1 MTMIPVSFRGL
12 ALNSGDLRAAF
23 ALTWQRPA
31 ATPIGVRRQGARAR
45 VAGVEYGMWTL
56 PDLGILIEGNTDEA
70 AARRSLLAAFD
81 RRAGPGALI
90 VADEDGSNERY
101 MYVVCQTLEQKRGD
115 FGVGFVATLVAEDDD
130 YWRSVT
136 PKTASVTMSS
146 NLRSLNITNAG
157 DVDAYPTI
165 EVNPSVSISG
175 SAFWRYRRFVPVKWH
190 GDGARGWPVELTDG
204 AGLNTSALVS
214 GGKAAAS
221 NSLSV
226 IVDGRHV
233 DHWYGNS
240 DGAAGGFNTTTTKIW
255 ANMDFAGSVF
265 VPLGGG
271 VSSTNTTEITAG
283 GDISAFPPQGILQIN
298 DEVITYTGR
307 DLYRNTFTGCGRGAY
322 GSTAATQWSGT
333 IYWIQHEV
341 WVVYSSDWSRTLAA
355 GAGKPVINL
364 TTSSN
369 SKWVWDDFGSTGAS
383 RTAQWTPLAAGT
395 GETFTG
401 NQHGAETSPF
411 QVAGVYLPGVGSSLP
426 GNYAL
431 WRFHSPAGISALSWS
446 GSARYEFGY
455 IRLQVSADGS
465 NWTQT
470 GSAWDSSTD
479 GTWETF
485 SDSVSGLDAALRHV
499 RIVPWNAG
507 VSGVGNAPA
516 DVEAQVTALELTF
529 RTDLRPVSTLLPE
542 QSNYPLWLTIENTT
556 TGETLTIGAVPG
568 LQQGVESVAAD
579 TEGKTAVILPGGR
592 NAYRHVSR
600 DGLRPDWLRLAPGVN
615 ALRLLEAPSAGNAI
629 EFTFTERWYV

>member
-1 MTMIPVSFRGL
+1 MIPVSFRGL
-12 ALNSGDLRAAF
+12 ALNADGLRAAF
-23 ALTWQRPA
+23 DRSWQRPS
-31 ATPIGVRRQGARAR
+31 ATPIGVRRQGKRPI
-45 VAGVEYGMWTL
+45 VSGVELGLWTL
-56 PDLGILIEGNTDEA
+56 PDLGILIEGDDEEELRYA
-70 AARRSLLAAFD
+70 ILAAFD
-81 RRAGPGALI
+81 THAGPGALI
-90 VADEDGSNERY
+90 VTDDEGGDERY
-101 MYVVCQTLEQKRGD
+101 MYVVCQSCEQRAGQ
-115 FGVGFVATLVAEDDD
+115 FGVGFVATLIAADDV

-146 NLRSLNITNAG
+146 NLRALNVTNAG

-175 SAFWRYRRFVPVKWH
+175 SSFWRYRRFVPIKWH
-190 GDGARGWPVELTDG
+190 GDGARGWPIELTGG

-240 DGAAGGFNTTTTKIW
+240 DGAAGGFNTTSTKIW
-255 ANMDFAGSVF
+255 ANMDFAGSVA
-265 VPLGGG
+265 VALGDG
-271 VSSTNTTEITAG
+271 VGTSNTEITAG

-298 DEVITYTGR
+298 SEVITYTGR

-322 GSTAATQWSGT
+322 GSTAATQSSGT

-341 WVVYSSDWSRTLAA
+341 WIVYSSGWSRTLA
-355 GAGKPVINL
+355 GGTNRPVIDL
-364 TTSSN
+364 TNSSN
-369 SKWVWDDFGSTGAS
+369 AVWKWADFGSLSAT
-383 RTAQWTPLAAGT
+383 RTAQWTRMNGGT
-395 GETFTG
+395 GEVFTG

-411 QVAGVYLPGVGSSLP
+411 QVAGVYLPGAGSSLP

-431 WRFHSPAGISALSWS
+431 WRFHSPAGIDALVWD
-446 GSARYEFGY
+446 GSSRYEFGY

-470 GSAWDSSTD
+470 GSAWDSATD
-479 GTWETF
+479 GTWDTY
-485 SDSVSGLDAALRHV
+485 SDSVSSLDATLRHV
-499 RIVPWNAG
+499 QIVPWN
-507 VSGVGNAPA
+507 SGSGPA
-516 DVEAQVTALELTF
+516 DVEAQVANLELTF
-529 RTDLRPVSTLLPE
+529 QSDLRPVSTLLPE

-556 TGETLTIGAVPG
+556 TGEALVIGAVPG
-568 LQQGVESVAAD
+568 LQQGVESVEAD

-592 NAYRHVSR
+592 NAYQHVGR

-615 ALRLLEAPSAGNAI
+615 ALQLLEAPSAGNVI

>member
-1 MTMIPVSFRGL
+1 MSMIPVSFRGL

-31 ATPIGVRRQGARAR
+31 ATPIGVRRQGARPI
-45 VAGVEYGMWTL
+45 VAGVEYGLWTL
-56 PDLGILIEGNTDEA
+56 PDLGILIEGNTDED
-70 AARRSLLAAFD
+70 AARRALLEAFD
-81 RRAGPGALI
+81 RHAGPGALI

-146 NLRSLNITNAG
+146 SLRALNITNAG

-165 EVNPSVSISG
+165 KINPSVSVS
-175 SAFWRYRRFVPVKWH
+175 SSQWRYRRFVPIKWPA
-190 GDGARGWPVELTDG
+190 DGAHRWPVELTDG
-204 AGLNTSALVS
+204 AGINTSALVS

-240 DGAAGGFNTTTTKIW
+240 DGAAGGFNTTSTKIW
-255 ANMDFAGSVF
+255 ANIDFAGSVA
-265 VPLGGG
+265 VALGVG
-271 VSSTNTTEITAG
+271 VGSSNTEITAD

-298 DEVITYTGR
+298 SEVITYTGR

-322 GSTAATQWSGT
+322 GSTAATQSSGT

-341 WVVYSSDWSRTLAA
+341 WIVYSPSWSRTLA
-355 GAGKPVINL
+355 GGDGKPVIDL
-364 TTSSN
+364 TNSSN
-369 SKWVWDDFGSTGAS
+369 AVWKWADFGSTGAS
-383 RTAQWTPLAAGT
+383 RTAQWTPLAGGT
-395 GETFTG
+395 GATFTG

-411 QVAGVYLPGVGSSLP
+411 QVAGVYLPGAGSSLP

-431 WRFHSPAGISALSWS
+431 WRFRSPAGIDALVWS
-446 GSARYEFGY
+446 GSSRYEFGY

-470 GSAWDSSTD
+470 GNAWDSSTD
-479 GTWETF
+479 GSWETY
-485 SDSVSGLDAALRHV
+485 SDSTGGLGVGLRHV
-499 RIVPWNAG
+499 QIVPWNTG

-516 DVEAQVTALELTF
+516 DVEAQVSALELTF
-529 RTDLRPVSTLLPE
+529 QSTLRPTSTLLPE

-556 TGETLTIGAVPG
+556 TGEALVIGAVPG
-568 LQQGVESVAAD
+568 LQQGVESVEAD

-592 NAYRHVSR
+592 NAYRYLIR
-600 DGLRPDWLRLAPGVN
+600 DTLRPDLLRLVPGVN
-615 ALRLLEAPSAGNAI
+615 ALQLLEAPSAGNAI